1 MAPDL
6 DLSFTLVAIAPFIA
20 ALLAPFLFHFLKEY
34 AGWVLAIVPASIF
47 LFLASFIPMIAEHG
61 RVSAGYEWVWSYN
74 ISLTFLL
81 DGLSL
86 SFGLLISGIGTFIV
100 LYSGAYLKGHAHQGR
115 FFAFMLMFMGSML
128 GLVMSDN
135 MIAIFTF
142 WELTSITSFL
152 LIGFDHTREASRR
165 AAIQALVITGGGGLS
180 LLAGFSLINLTV
192 GTWEMSTF
200 LGYGPQFIDAEL
212 YLPVLLFVL
221 GGAFAKSAQF
231 PLHFWLPNAMEA
243 PTPVSAYLHS
253 ATMVKAGIYLL
264 ARMAPSLGGSTMWTV
279 LLTVFGGITLLWGAT
294 FALKQTDLKQ
304 MLAQTTVAS
313 LGLMVMLLGIYNEA
327 AITAVVIYLI
337 AHAFYKGAMFM
348 IAGGVDH
355 ATGTR
360 DITMLGGLARK
371 MPITF
376 IAVVLAVAGMA
387 GLPLTS
393 AFLAKEEMY
402 LALMHDGWGELFGN
416 WHNMLAAIV
425 IMLGNAMMMAIG
437 LTILFKAFL
446 GPEKQTPHKA
456 HENSLSFWVGALTLG
471 VLAVLTGVF
480 LDQLTYFYITP
491 TASPI
496 ANHLVEP
503 HLILNFSLLSKPPFV
518 LSALTWALG
527 VLIYFNVDRIR
538 VSLANMVRASNMS
551 FDKIFDW
558 LFFGLVRVCDVVTR
572 FFHHGKLDHYL
583 TVVFVLFAAAIFAPL
598 LLLDVQWQAFDWP
611 TLRFY
616 EWAVFLIAVVGLV
629 AVVVART
636 RLQAIVS
643 LGIQGFAVA
652 IIFMLF
658 GAPDLSFTQ
667 FMVETLSVVIL
678 ALVMTRLHLD
688 QTDSRMRN
696 DRIKDGVIAVAG
708 GFGVMALMFYVL
720 QGEFDGR
727 LTDLF
732 AATSVPIA
740 HGHNIV
746 NVILVDYRGIDT
758 LGEITVVMGAG
769 IAILALIRIRAG
781 GPQRGVGAL
790 RKGTSD
796 KKARVAK

>member
-1 MAPDL
+1 MTSDL
-6 DLSFTLVAIAPFIA
+6 DLSFTLVAIAPFLA
-20 ALLAPFLFHFLKEY
+20 AFMAPFLFRFLKEY
-34 AGWVLAIVPASIF
+34 SGWVLAIVPASIF
-47 LFLASFIPMIAEHG
+47 IFLASFIPMVAEHG
-61 RVSAGYEWVWSYN
+61 RVSAGFEWIWSFN
-74 ISLTFLL
+74 VRLSFLL

-100 LYSGAYLKGHAHQGR
+100 LYSGAYLKGHPHQGR
-115 FFAFMLMFMGSML
+115 FLAFMLMFMGSML

-180 LLAGFSLINLTV
+180 LLAGFSLINLTM
-192 GTWEMSTF
+192 GTWEMSTL
-200 LGYGPQFIDAEL
+200 LGYGPQFVETEF
-212 YLPVLLFVL
+212 YLPALLFVL

-253 ATMVKAGIYLL
+253 ATMVKAGVYLL
-264 ARMAPSLGGSTMWTV
+264 ARMAPSLGASTIWTV
-279 LLTVFGGITLLWGAT
+279 ILTVFGGITLLWGAT

-327 AITAVVIYLI
+327 AVTAVVIYLI

-360 DITMLGGLARK
+360 DITMLGGLAKK

-376 IAVVLAVAGMA
+376 IAVVLAVAGMV
-387 GLPLTS
+387 GVPLTS

-416 WHNMLAAIV
+416 WHNLLAAIV
-425 IMLGNAMMMAIG
+425 ILLGNAMMMAIG

-446 GPEKQTPHKA
+446 GTEKQTPHKA
-456 HENSLSFWVGALTLG
+456 HENSFSFWAGALTLG
-471 VLAVLTGVF
+471 VLTVLSGVM
-480 LDQLTYFYITP
+480 LDQLSYYYITP

-496 ANHLVEP
+496 ANQLIEP
-503 HLILNFSLLSKPPFV
+503 KLYLDLSLLQKPQFWMSV
-518 LSALTWALG
+518 ATWAVG
-527 VLIYFNVDRIR
+527 VVIYLNVERIR
-538 VSLANMVRASNMS
+538 GTLTNIVRASNIS

-558 LFFGLVRVCDVVTR
+558 LFFGLVRISDAVTR
-572 FFHHGKLDHYL
+572 FFHNGKLDNYL
-583 TVVFVLFAAAIFAPL
+583 TIVFVLFGAAFFAPL
-598 LLLDVQWQAFDWP
+598 FLMDVQWQAFDWP

-616 EWAVFLIAVVGLV
+616 EWAVFLIAAVGLG
-629 AVVVART
+629 AVVIART

-688 QTDSRMRN
+688 QSDSRMRK
-696 DRIKDGVIAVAG
+696 DRIKDGTIAIAG
-708 GFGVMALMFYVL
+708 GLGVVALLFYIL

-781 GPQRGVGAL
+781 GPQRGIGAL
-790 RKGTSD
+790 RKGTSG
-796 KKARVAK
+796 KKARAVK